1 MSDETSPWKK
11 PKLEESVKELALK
24 REDEAQEEE
33 KRKVEEEEREIE
45 EKIRIMVRQHNNHI
59 EVNGQLLVLD
69 WNCNNTYI
77 NMVSLQVQEVGSEG
91 DIGYLKADRG
101 EPT

>member
-1 MSDETSPWKK
+1 MAPQPLPGSGLPGIPGIMSDETSPWKK
-11 PKLEESVKELALK
+11 PKLEESVKELTIK

-59 EVNGQLLVLD
+59 EVNGQLRVLD
-69 WNCNNTYI
+69 WNFNIT
-77 NMVSLQVQEVGSEG
+77 
-91 DIGYLKADRG
+91 
-101 EPT
+101 